1 MSHQQKQHSHLS
13 PELHDDGRSLVSR
26 LLVVSLSLLLII
38 YEHPE
43 KQLCPE
49 TEITPVQVTTPPP
62 SLLYS
67 THLYLYKCDVWK
79 HTR

>member
-43 KQLCPE
+43 KQLLHQ
-49 TEITPVQVTTPPP
+49 TLKSVQK
-62 SLLYS
+62 LRL
-67 THLYLYKCDVWK
+67 HLF
-79 HTR
+79 R